1 MNNKLIINRIEPVA
15 DAASV
20 PGAFAAAEVP
30 YHTLDALNWPDSYP
44 YKPDVRFAA
53 AHTSDAVL
61 LHFKVSE
68 QAVLARCSADR
79 ESVWQDSCV
88 EFFLSPDPS
97 DGLYYNFE
105 WNCIGRL
112 YCCVGPD
119 RNSRQFLPES
129 AYAAIKRASSLG
141 ETAFEERLGEC
152 EWDLSA
158 IVPVSCLVR
167 HDIASLDGLQMSGN
181 FYKCGDHLSV
191 PHFVSYAPI
200 NVPKPDFHRPDCFCK
215 LVFE

>member
-1 MNNKLIINRIEPVA
+1 MNNKLIINKIEPVA

-30 YHTLDALNWPDSYP
+30 YHTLDAINWPDSYP
-44 YKPDVRFAA
+44 YKPEVSFAA

-61 LHFKVSE
+61 LHFKVRE
-68 QAVLARCSADR
+68 QSVLAHCSSDR
-79 ESVWQDSCV
+79 ESIWQDSCV
-88 EFFLSPDPS
+88 EFFLSPEPG

-105 WNCIGRL
+105 FNCIGRM
-112 YCCVGPD
+112 YACVGPD

-191 PHFVSYAPI
+191 PHFLSFAPI
-200 NVPKPDFHRPDCFCK
+200 GVPKPDFHRPEFFCT
-215 LVFE
+215 LEFE

>member
-61 LHFKVSE
+61 LHFKVRE
-68 QAVLARCSADR
+68 QSVLAHCSSDR

-88 EFFLSPDPS
+88 EFFLSPEPG

-105 WNCIGRL
+105 FNCIGRM
-112 YCCVGPD
+112 YACVGPD

-167 HDIASLDGLQMSGN
+167 HEIASLDGLQMSGN

>member
-20 PGAFAAAEVP
+20 PGAFAAAGVP

-61 LHFKVSE
+61 LHFKVRE
-68 QAVLARCSADR
+68 QAVLARCSSDR
-79 ESVWQDSCV
+79 ESIWQDSCV
-88 EFFLSPDPS
+88 EFFLSPEPG

-105 WNCIGRL
+105 FNCIGRM
-112 YCCVGPD
+112 YACVGPD

>member
-61 LHFKVSE
+61 LHFKVRE
-68 QAVLARCSADR
+68 QSVLAHCSSDR

-88 EFFLSPDPS
+88 EFFLSPEPG

-105 WNCIGRL
+105 FNCIGRM
-112 YCCVGPD
+112 YACVGPD

>member
-15 DAASV
+15 GATSV
-20 PGAFAAAEVP
+20 PGAFAAAGVS

-61 LHFKVSE
+61 LHFKVRE
-68 QAVLARCSADR
+68 QSVLAHCSSDR

-88 EFFLSPDPS
+88 EFFLSPEPG

-105 WNCIGRL
+105 FNCIGRL

>member
-20 PGAFAAAEVP
+20 PGAFAAAEVS

-61 LHFKVSE
+61 LHFKVRE
-68 QAVLARCSADR
+68 QSVLARCSADR

-88 EFFLSPDPS
+88 EFFLSPEPG

-105 WNCIGRL
+105 FNCIGRM
-112 YCCVGPD
+112 YACVGPD

>member
-1 MNNKLIINRIEPVA
+1 MNNKLIINKIEPVA

-20 PGAFAAAEVP
+20 PGAFAAAGVP
-30 YHTLDALNWPDSYP
+30 YHTLDALNCPDSYP

-53 AHTSDAVL
+53 AHTSDAIL
-61 LHFKVSE
+61 LHYKVSE
-68 QAVLARCSADR
+68 QAVLAHCSSDR

-191 PHFVSYAPI
+191 PHFLSFAPI
-200 NVPKPDFHRPDCFCK
+200 GVPKPDFHRPEFFCT
-215 LVFE
+215 LEFE

>member
-1 MNNKLIINRIEPVA
+1 MNNKLIINKIEPVA

-30 YHTLDALNWPDSYP
+30 YHTLDAINWPDSYP
-44 YKPDVRFAA
+44 YKPEVSFAA
-53 AHTSDAVL
+53 AHTSDAIL
-61 LHFKVSE
+61 LHYKVSE
-68 QAVLARCSADR
+68 QAVLAHCSSDR
-79 ESVWQDSCV
+79 ESIWQDSCV

-141 ETAFEERLGEC
+141 ETAF
-152 EWDLSA
+152 
-158 IVPVSCLVR
+158 
-167 HDIASLDGLQMSGN
+167 
-181 FYKCGDHLSV
+181 
-191 PHFVSYAPI
+191 
-200 NVPKPDFHRPDCFCK
+200 
-215 LVFE
+215 

>member
-61 LHFKVSE
+61 LHFKVRE
-68 QAVLARCSADR
+68 QSVLARCSADR
-79 ESVWQDSCV
+79 ESIWQDSCL
-88 EFFLSPDPS
+88 EFFLSPEPG

-105 WNCIGRL
+105 FNCIGRM
-112 YCCVGPD
+112 YACVGPD

-141 ETAFEERLGEC
+141 ETAFEERLGGC

>member
-1 MNNKLIINRIEPVA
+1 MNNKLIINKIKPVA

-20 PGAFAAAEVP
+20 PAAFAAAEVP

-53 AHTSDAVL
+53 AHTSDAIL
-61 LHFKVSE
+61 LHYKVSE
-68 QAVLARCSADR
+68 QAVLAHCSSDR

-88 EFFLSPDPS
+88 EFFLSPEPG

-191 PHFVSYAPI
+191 PHFLSFAPI
-200 NVPKPDFHRPDCFCK
+200 GVPKPDFHRPEFFCT

>member
-1 MNNKLIINRIEPVA
+1 MNNKLIINKIKPVA

-20 PGAFAAAEVP
+20 PAAFAAAEVP

-61 LHFKVSE
+61 LHFKVRE
-68 QAVLARCSADR
+68 QSVLARCSADR
-79 ESVWQDSCV
+79 ESIWQDSCV
-88 EFFLSPDPS
+88 EFFLSPEPG

-105 WNCIGRL
+105 FNCIGRM
-112 YCCVGPD
+112 YACVGPD

-181 FYKCGDHLSV
+181 FYKCGDHLSA

-200 NVPKPDFHRPDCFCK
+200 NVPKPDFHRPDCLCK
-215 LVFE
+215 LAFE